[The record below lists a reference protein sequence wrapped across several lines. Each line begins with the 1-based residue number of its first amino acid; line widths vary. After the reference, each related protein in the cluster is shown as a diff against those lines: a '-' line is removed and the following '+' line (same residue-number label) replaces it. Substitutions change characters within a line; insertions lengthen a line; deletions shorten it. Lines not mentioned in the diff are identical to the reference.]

1 MKFMLL
7 KLICT
12 LISVSMISVEGLYRH
27 KIEPF
32 SFDISKFEY
41 PLEYSKV
48 GTAVALRKSIKLI
61 PKVENRY
68 GGIWLI
74 PVSSKEFFIL
84 FMNTASRNKYVR
96 VKL

>member
-1 MKFMLL
+1 MNFLLL
-7 KLICT
+7 KLLCI
-12 LISVSMISVEGLYRH
+12 LISTFMSKVEGIYRH

-32 SFDISKFEY
+32 SFDIRKFEY

-68 GGIWLI
+68 GGVWLI
-74 PVSSKEFFIL
+74 PVSSKEYMI
-84 FMNTASRNKYVR
+84 
-96 VKL
+96 